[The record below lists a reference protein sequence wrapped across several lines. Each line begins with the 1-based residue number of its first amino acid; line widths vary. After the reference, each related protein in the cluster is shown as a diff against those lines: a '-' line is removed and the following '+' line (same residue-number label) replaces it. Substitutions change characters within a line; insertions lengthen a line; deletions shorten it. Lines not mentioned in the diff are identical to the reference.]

1 MKIDSSG
8 VRNLKPIIK
17 RKTTKEMVY
26 EQLKTEILSGNIG
39 HEKIMTETS
48 LAESLHISRT
58 PVREAVSDLTKEGL
72 LVHFPRKGFMVR
84 RINEHEMEQILYLR
98 RAIEKRSMK
107 MLVKHINEEDLNIL
121 DKVIAEQKEAINN
134 NDRIRYI
141 ELDQTFHRKLLKM
154 SNQNILENI
163 LQELYNL
170 TLLIGH
176 TAISNEGRME
186 EVIKEHGAILEAL
199 RKGRKEEASLLME
212 RHLVATGESVQK
224 KMQLDIQKIEEE

>member
-1 MKIDSSG
+1 
-8 VRNLKPIIK
+8 
-17 RKTTKEMVY
+17 
-26 EQLKTEILSGNIG
+26 
-39 HEKIMTETS
+39 
-48 LAESLHISRT
+48 
-58 PVREAVSDLTKEGL
+58 
-72 LVHFPRKGFMVR
+72 
-84 RINEHEMEQILYLR
+84 
-98 RAIEKRSMK
+98 
-107 MLVKHINEEDLNIL
+107 
-121 DKVIAEQKEAINN
+121 
-134 NDRIRYI
+134 
-141 ELDQTFHRKLLKM
+141 M

-224 KMQLDIQKIEEE
+224 KMQLDIQKIEEEVMCKVFIIWKLMVN